1 MLSNNGRKSRHVKYG
16 GQLHG
21 IHCQINIHIPFDL
34 AAPLYSG
41 ILIRDLGDKGTAIII
56 ESINQGTQRSI
67 LVILMCSFKA

>member
-1 MLSNNGRKSRHVKYG
+1 MLSNNGQKSRHVEYG

-21 IHCQINIHIPFDL
+21 IHCQINIYILFDL
-34 AAPLYSG
+34 AASLYVG
-41 ILIRDLGDKGTAIII
+41 ILIRDLGDRGIAIII